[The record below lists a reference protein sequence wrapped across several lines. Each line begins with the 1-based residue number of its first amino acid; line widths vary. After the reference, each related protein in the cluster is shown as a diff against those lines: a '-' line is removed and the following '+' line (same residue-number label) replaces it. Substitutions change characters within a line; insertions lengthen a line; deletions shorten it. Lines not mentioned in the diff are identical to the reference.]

1 MASET
6 KRQNAG
12 NKVPV
17 ALPNSVAPPS
27 PTVSP
32 ETVLSGVMGARVRV
46 TTSAPTSAT
55 YEGLLYTADP
65 ITNLL
70 VLSIPPSSSSAPT
83 AAASNSNPTS
93 NSTSSSTPP
102 TNTFKIL
109 PIRTLTSCTVLS
121 TPSNPIP
128 TPNNNNTLSKPNPSL
143 PQPTYLDIPS
153 LTTRTNSTVAAL
165 KAQDA
170 KRGRG
175 VTREAQ
181 DIFDG
186 ISRTYQ
192 ARWHGTAMVVNENVI
207 IEHPYHVD
215 DCRLVGGSAEQ
226 GLLRIQKVLGM
237 EREKLALRRG
247 LGSGGIGLGLGVG
260 RARGGGGGGG
270 LSNMGGGLGERK
282 GG

>member
-12 NKVPV
+12 NKAPV
-17 ALPNSVAPPS
+17 ALPNSMPPAS

-46 TTSAPTSAT
+46 TTSAPTSST

-65 ITNLL
+65 ITNLI

-109 PIRTLTSCTVLS
+109 PIRTLTSCIVLS

-128 TPNNNNTLSKPNPSL
+128 PHNNNNTISKPNPSL

-186 ISRTYQ
+186 ISRTYP
-192 ARWHGTAMVVNENVI
+192 ARWQGTAMVVNENVI
-207 IEHPYHVD
+207 IEQPYHVE
-215 DCRLVGGSAEQ
+215 DCRPVGGSAEQ

-260 RARGGGGGGG
+260 RARGGA
-270 LSNMGGGLGERK
+270 SNMGGGLAERK